1 MTTKD
6 EALNRDHPYVRKMI
20 GCGHGRLFSEP
31 CNECEIVALKDEYR
45 RAVRTVQRVRDLL
58 RERMLPRRQGITF
71 DVYTGLERDWYQDR
85 GDVKRWADN
94 DQPVEEV
101 QT

>member
-1 MTTKD
+1 MKT
-6 EALNRDHPYVRKMI
+6 AYRKAA
-20 GCGHGRLFSEP
+20 RQ
-31 CNECEIVALKDEYR
+31 K
-45 RAVRTVQRVRDLL
+45 RDLL
-58 RERMLPRRQGITF
+58 REQMLPRRNGTTF